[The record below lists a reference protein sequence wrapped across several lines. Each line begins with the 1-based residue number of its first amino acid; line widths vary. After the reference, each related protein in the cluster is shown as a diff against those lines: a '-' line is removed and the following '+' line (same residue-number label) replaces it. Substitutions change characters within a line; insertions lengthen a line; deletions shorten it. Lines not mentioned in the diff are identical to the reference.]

1 MSNISAKIRAYCKMK
16 GIRCPGKKLL
26 VADYLQKSEDYTDA
40 GNLYLLLR
48 NSYIKISPATVH
60 QSLIWLKENG
70 FVECKI
76 GGNNRQSESWYR
88 IRPE

>member
-1 MSNISAKIRAYCKMK
+1 MSTISGRIRAYCKTK

-26 VADYLQKSEDYTDA
+26 VADYLQKTNDYTDA

-48 NSYIKISPATVH
+48 NSYIKISPATVY

-70 FVECKI
+70 FVECKM
-76 GGNNRQSESWYR
+76 GDDHRQRESWYR
-88 IRPE
+88 IRHE